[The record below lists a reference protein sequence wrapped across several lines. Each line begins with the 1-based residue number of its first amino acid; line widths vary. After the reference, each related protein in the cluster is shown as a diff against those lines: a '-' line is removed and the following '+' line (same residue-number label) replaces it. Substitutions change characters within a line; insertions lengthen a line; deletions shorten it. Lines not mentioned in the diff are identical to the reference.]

1 MEPRLESR
9 EFLHRPVCLNHSQVK
24 LEVDGTFGIVVA
36 HRDPGTPNWLDA
48 SGHAE
53 GSVVFRWLLAE
64 GDLPRP
70 EFRVEKL

>member
-1 MEPRLESR
+1 M
-9 EFLHRPVCLNHSQVK
+9 K
-24 LEVDGTFGIVVA
+24 LEVDGTFRIVVA